1 MAIVSVAAGLIWTSA
16 FVGYYGNYLIQDVLA
31 LGKDKPGLHDII
43 TKLPDELVPNYGL
56 YCLYVTLGV
65 SVLAIFAS
73 VGALFLLAPKSEVAD
88 IETAEVRMF

>member
-43 TKLPDELVPNYGL
+43 TGIEVVPNYGL